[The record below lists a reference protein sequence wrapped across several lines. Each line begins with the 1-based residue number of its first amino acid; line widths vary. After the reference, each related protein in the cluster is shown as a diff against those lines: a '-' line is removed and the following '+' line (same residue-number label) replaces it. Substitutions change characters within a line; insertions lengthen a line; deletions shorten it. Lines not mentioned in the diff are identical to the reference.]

1 MAFASSPDRVPPNVT
16 SAKIVVAG
24 GFGVGKTTLVGTVS
38 EIPPVNTEAWMTQA
52 SKTVDPLHGSD
63 EKTTTT
69 VAMDFGRITLARDLI
84 LYLFGTPGQPRFWPM
99 WDDLCRGASAAVV
112 LVDTRRLDVSFPAVN
127 YFEND
132 SDVPFVVA
140 VNLFDGRQTHPLD
153 QVRDALGVADSV
165 PLVTVDARD
174 RRSATHALLAG
185 LNNTLEKT
193 APATAAPARRE
204 AAFLRRAPPVLPYPA
219 QPRGGPRPG
228 GTGRQ
233 APALVPLS
241 QRRVSLCA
249 RF

>member
-1 MAFASSPDRVPPNVT
+1 MAFVSSPDRAVPNVT

-52 SKTVDPLHGSD
+52 SKSVDPLNGTD
-63 EKTTTT
+63 AKTTTT
-69 VAMDFGRITLARDLI
+69 VAMDFGRISLSRDLI

-99 WDDLCRGASAAVV
+99 WDDLCRGASAALV
-112 LVDTRRLDVSFPAVN
+112 LVDTRRLEGSFPAVN

-140 VNLFDGRQTHPLD
+140 VNLFDGRQTHSLD

-165 PLVTVDARD
+165 PLLTVDARD
-174 RRSATHALLAG
+174 RRSCVQSLLAS

-193 APATAAPARRE
+193 AAIAAR
-204 AAFLRRAPPVLPYPA
+204 
-219 QPRGGPRPG
+219 
-228 GTGRQ
+228 
-233 APALVPLS
+233 
-241 QRRVSLCA
+241 
-249 RF
+249 

>member
-1 MAFASSPDRVPPNVT
+1 V
-16 SAKIVVAG
+16 KIVVAG
-24 GFGVGKTTLVGTVS
+24 GFGVGKTTTVGAIS
-38 EIPPVNTEAWMTQA
+38 EIAPLTTEAEMTDA
-52 SKTVDPLHGSD
+52 SIGVDDLGPGST
-63 EKTTTT
+63 KTTTT
-69 VAMDFGRITLARDLI
+69 VAMDFGRVSLDRELI

-112 LVDTRRLDVSFPAVN
+112 LVDTRRLDISFPAVN

-193 APATAAPARRE
+193 APVTARLIAGETRRRARR
-204 AAFLRRAPPVLPYPA
+204 RALF
-219 QPRGGPRPG
+219 R
-228 GTGRQ
+228 
-233 APALVPLS
+233 PALTPGAGAAVRARTS
-241 QRRVSLCA
+241 RAVRFQR
-249 RF
+249 

>member
-1 MAFASSPDRVPPNVT
+1 MAFASSPDQLAPSVT

-24 GFGVGKTTLVGTVS
+24 GFGVGKTTLVSTVS

-52 SKTVDPLHGSD
+52 SKTVDPMRGTD
-63 EKTTTT
+63 AKTTTT
-69 VAMDFGRITLARDLI
+69 VAMDFGRLTLSRNLI

-140 VNLFDGRQTHPLD
+140 VNLFDGLQTHPLD
-153 QVRDALGVADSV
+153 QVRDALGVAGSV

-174 RRSATHALLAG
+174 RRSSVHVLLAS

-193 APATAAPARRE
+193 S
-204 AAFLRRAPPVLPYPA
+204 PV
-219 QPRGGPRPG
+219 
-228 GTGRQ
+228 
-233 APALVPLS
+233 VIH
-241 QRRVSLCA
+241 
-249 RF
+249 

>member
-1 MAFASSPDRVPPNVT
+1 MAFVSSPDRTVPNVT

-24 GFGVGKTTLVGTVS
+24 GFGVGKTTLVSTVS

-52 SKTVDPLHGSD
+52 SKTVDPLNGTD
-63 EKTTTT
+63 AKTTTT
-69 VAMDFGRITLARDLI
+69 VAMDFGRISLARDLI

-112 LVDTRRLDVSFPAVN
+112 LVDTRRLEVSFPAVN

-165 PLVTVDARD
+165 PLLTVDARD
-174 RRSATHALLAG
+174 RRSCVQSLLTS
-185 LNNTLEKT
+185 LNNTMEKT
-193 APATAAPARRE
+193 APIAAR
-204 AAFLRRAPPVLPYPA
+204 
-219 QPRGGPRPG
+219 
-228 GTGRQ
+228 
-233 APALVPLS
+233 
-241 QRRVSLCA
+241 
-249 RF
+249 

>member
-1 MAFASSPDRVPPNVT
+1 MAFVSSPDRAVPNVT

-24 GFGVGKTTLVGTVS
+24 GFGVGKTTLVSTVS

-52 SKTVDPLHGSD
+52 SKTVDSLNGTD
-63 EKTTTT
+63 AKTTTT
-69 VAMDFGRITLARDLI
+69 VAMDFGRISLARDLI

-112 LVDTRRLDVSFPAVN
+112 LVDTRRLEVSFPAVN

-165 PLVTVDARD
+165 PLLTVDARD
-174 RRSATHALLAG
+174 RRSSVQSLLAS
-185 LNNTLEKT
+185 LNNTMEKT
-193 APATAAPARRE
+193 APIATR
-204 AAFLRRAPPVLPYPA
+204 
-219 QPRGGPRPG
+219 
-228 GTGRQ
+228 
-233 APALVPLS
+233 
-241 QRRVSLCA
+241 
-249 RF
+249 

>member
-1 MAFASSPDRVPPNVT
+1 MAFVSSPDRATPNVT

-52 SKTVDPLHGSD
+52 SKSVDPLNGTD
-63 EKTTTT
+63 AKTTTT
-69 VAMDFGRITLARDLI
+69 VAMDFGRISLSRDLI

-112 LVDTRRLDVSFPAVN
+112 LVDTRRLEVSFPAVN

-153 QVRDALGVADSV
+153 QVRDALGVADAV
-165 PLVTVDARD
+165 PLLTVDARD
-174 RRSATHALLAG
+174 RRSCVQSLLAS
-185 LNNTLEKT
+185 LNNTMEKT
-193 APATAAPARRE
+193 APIAAR
-204 AAFLRRAPPVLPYPA
+204 
-219 QPRGGPRPG
+219 
-228 GTGRQ
+228 
-233 APALVPLS
+233 
-241 QRRVSLCA
+241 
-249 RF
+249 

>member
-1 MAFASSPDRVPPNVT
+1 MAFVSSPDRAVPNVT

-24 GFGVGKTTLVGTVS
+24 GFGVGKTTLVSTVS

-52 SKTVDPLHGSD
+52 SKTVDPLNGTD
-63 EKTTTT
+63 AKTTTT
-69 VAMDFGRITLARDLI
+69 VAMDFGRISLSRDLI

-112 LVDTRRLDVSFPAVN
+112 LVDTRRLEVSFPAVN

-165 PLVTVDARD
+165 PLLTVDARD
-174 RRSATHALLAG
+174 RRSCVQSLLAS
-185 LNNTLEKT
+185 LNNTMEKT
-193 APATAAPARRE
+193 SPITTR
-204 AAFLRRAPPVLPYPA
+204 
-219 QPRGGPRPG
+219 
-228 GTGRQ
+228 
-233 APALVPLS
+233 
-241 QRRVSLCA
+241 
-249 RF
+249 

>member
-1 MAFASSPDRVPPNVT
+1 MAFASSPDRVTPNIT

-24 GFGVGKTTLVGTVS
+24 GFGVGKTTLVSTVS

-52 SKTVDPLHGSD
+52 SRTVDPLHGSD

-99 WDDLCRGASAAVV
+99 WDDLCRGASGALV

-153 QVRDALGVADSV
+153 QVRDALGLAGTV
-165 PLVTVDARD
+165 PLVTLDARD
-174 RRSATHALLAG
+174 RRSAVLALLAS
-185 LNNTLEKT
+185 LTHTMEKT
-193 APATAAPARRE
+193 S
-204 AAFLRRAPPVLPYPA
+204 PVPS
-219 QPRGGPRPG
+219 R
-228 GTGRQ
+228 
-233 APALVPLS
+233 
-241 QRRVSLCA
+241 
-249 RF
+249 

>member
-1 MAFASSPDRVPPNVT
+1 MAFVSSPDRAVPNVT

-52 SKTVDPLHGSD
+52 SKSVDPLNGT
-63 EKTTTT
+63 EAKTTTT
-69 VAMDFGRITLARDLI
+69 VAMDFGRISLSRDLI

-99 WDDLCRGASAAVV
+99 WDDLCRGASSAVV
-112 LVDTRRLDVSFPAVN
+112 LVDTRRLEVSFPAVN

-165 PLVTVDARD
+165 PLLTVDARD
-174 RRSATHALLAG
+174 RRSCVQSLLAS

-193 APATAAPARRE
+193 APIAAR
-204 AAFLRRAPPVLPYPA
+204 
-219 QPRGGPRPG
+219 
-228 GTGRQ
+228 
-233 APALVPLS
+233 
-241 QRRVSLCA
+241 
-249 RF
+249 